1 MIAQQLTEQLGKPF
15 NVENRAGAGGAIGAE
30 FVAKSSPNGYTLML
44 MDTSTAILAGL
55 RKSLPFDVAR
65 DFTPISQITAIP
77 NVLVVPSSLGATTLK
92 EFIALAQAKPGRIN
106 YGSAGVGSSNHLWPA
121 LFNKAATVDITHVP
135 FKGASEVTTAMLT
148 GDVQMQITAIPAV
161 LTLVNSG
168 KLRALAV
175 TTTERR
181 RSPAMPDVPS
191 MAEAGVAGMAIYAW
205 HGLAGPAGIPKDIA
219 GKLHVEVARAITVP
233 SVKEK
238 FTTEYG
244 ADLVGS
250 SPDDFSNH
258 VRIELRRL
266 AEVIKTAGITPE

>member
-1 MIAQQLTEQLGKPF
+1 MENLGLTEQLGKPF

-205 HGLAGPAGIPKDIA
+205 HGLAGPAGIPKDMD
-219 GKLHVEVARAITVP
+219 G
-233 SVKEK
+233 
-238 FTTEYG
+238 
-244 ADLVGS
+244 
-250 SPDDFSNH
+250 
-258 VRIELRRL
+258 
-266 AEVIKTAGITPE
+266 